1 MEEILIDGKYRPL
14 EDWFMYDDKV
24 IELMYDVKF
33 YGMPVSFLLLDQRKT
48 DTYCHFCASLL
59 NVVIPDSVRVKGK
72 KKVLGGGEHSWVETD
87 DYVYDTST
95 LSKWK
100 KDSYYDRDNPYDVE
114 WISFTD
120 VLENTLD
127 QRTRRGTPELYTVWI
142 RDLEEELARDEFH
155 PYGRQLKDHIAR
167 FSKEEG
173 LGEKQLDEDL
183 VLKCYNELQEFYRE
197 IADFKK
203 ANKVKEKK

>member
-1 MEEILIDGKYRPL
+1 MDDMLLDGKYKFL
-14 EDWFMYDDKV
+14 EDWAPYDNE
-24 IELMYDVKF
+24 IIRLMYDVKF
-33 YGMPVSFLLLDQRKT
+33 YGMPVSFLLLDPRKT
-48 DTYCHFCASLL
+48 VTHCHFCASLL

-72 KKVLGGGEHSWVETD
+72 MKVLGGGEHSWVETD

-100 KDSYYDRDNPYDVE
+100 KDSYYDRDDPYDVE

-142 RDLEEELARDEFH
+142 RDLEEELARGFH
-155 PYGRQLKDHIAR
+155 PYERQLKDHIAR
-167 FSKEEG
+167 FSKEES
-173 LGEKQLDEDL
+173 LSEKKLDEDL
-183 VLKCYNELQEFYRE
+183 VLECYNELQEFYKE
-197 IADFKK
+197 IAAFKE

>member
-95 LSKWK
+95 LSKWNEGRPSCTK
-100 KDSYYDRDNPYDVE
+100 MTFVTIF
-114 WISFTD
+114 ISCSM
-120 VLENTLD
+120 E
-127 QRTRRGTPELYTVWI
+127 
-142 RDLEEELARDEFH
+142 
-155 PYGRQLKDHIAR
+155 
-167 FSKEEG
+167 S
-173 LGEKQLDEDL
+173 
-183 VLKCYNELQEFYRE
+183 
-197 IADFKK
+197 
-203 ANKVKEKK
+203 